1 LELALIE
8 RCKDGEEKAY
18 AELYELYKGY
28 VFTTCV
34 RYGIGDFEIKDMMQT
49 IFIEAFRS
57 LPKYDHKLASFKTWL
72 TRIAINHILNNL
84 RKRKLNFVEI
94 KDEGSSTYNVE
105 HVLLSDDM
113 DLRFIHKVIALM
125 PTSEALVFNLYII
138 DQLSHS
144 EIAEKLN
151 ITENQ
156 SRFLL
161 HKGRNWVKD
170 KLRNHFDEFK
180 TDSSDSTKALQR

>member
-28 VFTTCV
+28 IFTTCV

-49 IFIEAFRS
+49 IFVEAFS
-57 LPKYDHKLASFKTWL
+57 ALPKYDHKLASFKTWL

-180 TDSSDSTKALQR
+180 TDSSDSTKALQP

>member
-1 LELALIE
+1 MEQALIE

-28 VFTTCV
+28 IFTTCV

-49 IFIEAFRS
+49 IFIEAFS
-57 LPKYDHKLASFKTWL
+57 ALPKYDHKLANFKTWL

-94 KDEGSSTYNVE
+94 KDEGSSKHNVE
-105 HVLLSDDM
+105 HVLLSEDM

-138 DQLSHS
+138 DQHSHA
-144 EIAEKLN
+144 EIAEKLK

-161 HKGRNWVKD
+161 HKGRNWMKE
-170 KLRNHFDEFK
+170 KLRNHFDEFN
-180 TDSSDSTKALQR
+180 TNSSNSSKAL